1 MVIDTSAVVA
11 ILLGEPQ
18 ARRLAEAIEQGAPR
32 RMSAASL
39 LEASIVIEARK
50 GEEGARDLD
59 LLVYRSGIEI
69 VPFDDEQAEVARLA
83 WRRYGKGRHSAGL
96 NLGDCFSYALAKV
109 TGSALLYIGKD
120 FSQTDLA

>member
-1 MVIDTSAVVA
+1 MVIDTSAIVA

-18 ARRLAEAIEQGAPR
+18 AERLAEAIEQGAPR
-32 RMSAASL
+32 RLSAASL

-50 GEEGARDLD
+50 GEDGVRDLD

-69 VPFDDEQAEVARLA
+69 VPFDEEQSQVARLA
-83 WRRYGKGRHSAGL
+83 WRRYGKGRHPAGL

-120 FSQTDLA
+120 FSQTDVA